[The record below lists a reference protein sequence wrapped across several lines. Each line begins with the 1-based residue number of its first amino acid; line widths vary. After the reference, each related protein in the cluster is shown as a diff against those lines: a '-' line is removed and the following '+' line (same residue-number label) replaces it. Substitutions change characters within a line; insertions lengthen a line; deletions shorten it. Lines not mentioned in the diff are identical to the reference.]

1 MNSMLSVYALC
12 VVVLCVKMVAISCYQ
27 GFYRISSLAFTNSED
42 ARYFNRPVHHH
53 ELPQV
58 CRAAKAW
65 ANDLE
70 NIPLFFVL
78 GGLCCVLA
86 TWSVPAIGLFCLF
99 TVARVLH
106 TVLYLAGW
114 QPWRTVA
121 YAVGIV
127 CLSGLAGMVGY
138 KATVGASLLAIF

>member
-1 MNSMLSVYALC
+1 MSSVLSVYGLC
-12 VVVLCVKMVAISCYQ
+12 VVVLCVKMFALSCYQ
-27 GFYRISSLAFTNSED
+27 GFYRIKSLVFTNRED
-42 ARYFNRPVHHH
+42 AGYFNRPVSPQ

-58 CRAAKAW
+58 ARAAKAW

-78 GGLCCVLA
+78 GGLCCALETSIGA
-86 TWSVPAIGLFCLF
+86 TIWLFCMFSVVRL
-99 TVARVLH
+99 LH
-106 TVLYLAGW
+106 SVCYLAGW

-127 CLSGLAGMVGY
+127 CLSGLGAMVGLRAL
-138 KATVGASLLAIF
+138 ATL

>member
-1 MNSMLSVYALC
+1 MNSTLSVYALC
-12 VVVLCVKMVAISCYQ
+12 VVVLCVKMLAVSCYQ
-27 GFYRISSLAFTNSED
+27 GFYRIRSLAFTNPED
-42 ARYFNRPVHHH
+42 ARFFNRPVNHN

-58 CRAAKAW
+58 IRAAKAW

-86 TWSVPAIGLFCLF
+86 TWSGPTVGLFCLF

-121 YAVGIV
+121 YALGIV
-127 CLSGLAGMVGY
+127 CLSGLAGMVANRATAGY
-138 KATVGASLLAIF
+138 AYAL

>member
-1 MNSMLSVYALC
+1 MNSTLSVYALC
-12 VVVLCVKMVAISCYQ
+12 VVVLFVKMLAISCYQ
-27 GFYRISSLAFTNSED
+27 GFYRIRSLAFTNHED
-42 ARYFNRPVHHH
+42 AGYFNRPTNQK

-78 GGLCCVLA
+78 GVLCCVFA
-86 TWSVPAIGLFCLF
+86 TWSVPTAWLFCVF

-106 TVLYLAGW
+106 TACFLVGW

-121 YAVGIV
+121 YAIGIV
-127 CLSGLAGMVGY
+127 CLSGLAGMTAY
-138 KATVGASLLAIF
+138 TATVDL